1 MYMNIEKLR
10 DLRENLELTMQDFSQ
25 KMNIAKS
32 SYSLWEEGIE
42 RIPLE
47 RLIDIV
53 DFYNVSIDYLVDNT
67 TIHQYHNSQKNFNKK
82 KLKENLKQIRKELKY
97 TQQEFANKLNLN
109 RTTIINYEKGLTI
122 PLLDHLLYISKN
134 FNISIDYILGKVDF
148 PKYLK

>member
-1 MYMNIEKLR
+1 M
-10 DLRENLELTMQDFSQ
+10 
-25 KMNIAKS
+25 
-32 SYSLWEEGIE
+32 
-42 RIPLE
+42 
-47 RLIDIV
+47 IDIV

>member
-1 MYMNIEKLR
+1 MNIEKLR

-32 SYSLWEEGIE
+32 SYSLWEKGIE

-134 FNISIDYILGKVDF
+134 FNISIDYILGKIDF